1 MAMRRQT
8 GGRLAPETRPAPAF
22 ARLAPQKRKSQAA
35 NGGGVRSAKLSR
47 NVATLDLNAASLYRL
62 LDLDDDAPAP
72 RQVRRAYFELVDRYG
87 RAELR
92 RLFRFARDALLDPD
106 ARSVYDQYQTF
117 KGDKMRAGSL
127 IPDLD
132 AIEAELGRLRGALGE
147 RAGDRLA
154 RLVEAAP
161 KKPPPR
167 RLNKPQ
173 KNVAFNRVLIEWH
186 PRPDN
191 RDEVDEPT
199 LRTHFAAYGD
209 INALVMCN
217 KRPGCALLEFASSES
232 VTRAKS
238 DDLYAVS
245 DLTESTFLNQEF
257 EQQLGA
263 LLSRVRNVQDQL
275 ESKQAVLAQLSPP
288 RRVDERDDMVI

>member
-1 MAMRRQT
+1 MMALRRQT
-8 GGRLAPETRPAPAF
+8 GGRLAPETRPAP
-22 ARLAPQKRKSQAA
+22 QKRKSQAA
-35 NGGGVRSAKLSR
+35 NGDGVRSAKLSR

-62 LDLDDDAPAP
+62 LDLDDAPTP
-72 RQVRRAYFELVDRYG
+72 RQVRRAYEALVDRYG

-132 AIEAELGRLRGALGE
+132 AIEAELGRLRAALGE
-147 RAGDRLA
+147 RADA

-161 KKPPPR
+161 KKPPQR

-191 RDEVDEPT
+191 RNEVDEPT
-199 LRTHFAAYGD
+199 LRNHFAAYGD
-209 INALVMCN
+209 INALVMCT